1 MTLLDVAAPAFAGL
15 PPQIVQFLDDL
26 RRHNTRD
33 WFHAHRG
40 EYETVFLAPARA
52 LVLALGERLSEL
64 GPGIHAE
71 PKVYGSILAIN
82 RDVRFSADK
91 TPYKTHLDLWLWEGS
106 GPSRECAGYFV
117 RLDPDAVT
125 LGVGVHHFTTAGL
138 AAYRRAVDDARRG
151 PELDRAVRSALTAGA
166 RFGPARWKRVPAP
179 YAADHPRAELLRH
192 DGLVAATTDPLP
204 PQAQT
209 EDFPDWCVE
218 RWAPLRPLQ
227 TWVAAVAKEAAG
239 Y

>member
-1 MTLLDVAAPAFAGL
+1 MAFTGFHPNAFGFLAGL
-15 PPQIVQFLDDL
+15 AE
-26 RRHNTRD
+26 HNDRA
-33 WFHAHRG
+33 WFHEHEAEYRG
-40 EYETVFLAPARA
+40 LLLEPARE
-52 LVLALGERLSEL
+52 LVVALGERLAAVA
-64 GPGIHAE
+64 PGIHAD
-71 PKVYGSILAIN
+71 PRVNGSIMRIA
-82 RDVRFSADK
+82 RDTRFSNDK

-106 GPSRECAGYFV
+106 GPSRECAGYFF

-138 AAYRRAVDDARRG
+138 AAYRRAVDDGRRG
-151 PELDRAVRSALTAGA
+151 PKLDRAVRSAVAAGA

-209 EDFPDWCVE
+209 EAFPDWCVE

-239 Y
+239 